1 LGEIHGRT
9 GFAPEHGH
17 CFAPNLLER
26 RFMPP
31 TRVLICDDHTLF
43 LEGIKA
49 ILRGE
54 PSLEVVGE
62 AGDGRQ
68 AVEKVKELH
77 PDVVLMDIAMPDLS
91 GFEATR
97 RVHEADPS
105 VRVLMLTMHDE
116 EELVARCL
124 EAGAAGYIIKD
135 APASQLVYAIE
146 MAMKGERYLSPV
158 VLKKVVAGYVKNTN
172 RPQTS
177 YDRLSSREREIL
189 KLLADGLTVKE
200 IATRLN
206 RSVKTVDVHK
216 YNLMRKIDVH
226 DRSELIRYAIQ
237 KRLIDVPI
245 ADMK

>member
-1 LGEIHGRT
+1 VSNPIRI
-9 GFAPEHGH
+9 
-17 CFAPNLLER
+17 
-26 RFMPP
+26 
-31 TRVLICDDHTLF
+31 LICDDHVLF
-43 LEGIKA
+43 SEGIKA
-49 ILRGE
+49 ILRAESG
-54 PSLEVVGE
+54 LEVVGE
-62 AGDGRQ
+62 VRDGRQ
-68 AVEKVKELH
+68 AVEKIKELR

-135 APASQLVYAIE
+135 APATQLVYAIE
-146 MAMKGERYLSPV
+146 TVMKGERYLSPV
-158 VLKKVVAGYVKNTN
+158 VLKKVVAGYVKNSK

-177 YDRLSSREREIL
+177 YDRLSAREREIL
-189 KLLADGLTVKE
+189 KLLAEGLTVKE

-206 RSVKTVDVHK
+206 LSIKTVDVHK

-226 DRSELIRYAIQ
+226 DRAELIRYAIQ
-237 KRLIDVPI
+237 KRLIEVPV
-245 ADMK
+245 ADIK

>member
-1 LGEIHGRT
+1 MNTSPVSNPIRI
-9 GFAPEHGH
+9 
-17 CFAPNLLER
+17 
-26 RFMPP
+26 
-31 TRVLICDDHTLF
+31 LICDDHVLF
-43 LEGIKA
+43 SEGIKA
-49 ILRGE
+49 ILRAE
-54 PSLEVVGE
+54 SNLTVVGE
-62 AGDGRQ
+62 VRDGRQ

-146 MAMKGERYLSPV
+146 TVMKGERYLSPV
-158 VLKKVVAGYVKNTN
+158 VLKKVVAGYVKNSK

-177 YDRLSSREREIL
+177 YDRLSGREREIL
-189 KLLADGLTVKE
+189 KLLAEGLTVKE
-200 IATRLN
+200 IASRLN
-206 RSVKTVDVHK
+206 LSIKTVDVHK

-226 DRSELIRYAIQ
+226 DRAELIRYAIQ
-237 KRLIDVPI
+237 KRLIEVPV
-245 ADMK
+245 ADM